1 VAYKNKKSHLTRN
14 ILHMQLTVSQI
25 IGKSIAV
32 LDKDGRKVSE
42 QLEEAY
48 KRGEKVILSFK
59 GLQHVTTAFLN
70 AAIGRFLLST
80 PKPEEA
86 QESLVIEDVANE
98 ATKYKIDQ
106 VYELALNADLRAI
119 KESARNQE
127 LGIYE

>member
-1 VAYKNKKSHLTRN
+1 
-14 ILHMQLTVSQI
+14 MQLTVSQI

-32 LDKDGRKVSE
+32 LDIDGRKVYE
-42 QLEEAY
+42 QLEDAY
-48 KRGEKVILSFK
+48 KRGEKIVLSFK

-70 AAIGRFLLST
+70 AAIGRFLLSA

-86 QESLVIEDVANE
+86 KESLVIEDVDND
-98 ATKYKIDQ
+98 ATKYKIEQ

-127 LGIYE
+127 LGIHD